1 MDAVKILG
9 SLLSNNALGSSKGGS
24 ILDSLLGGATGGKGG
39 NAGDILEVL
48 LGGQKRSS
56 GGGMGALG
64 AILAAAAAS
73 QMKGSKAGGGSGGAM
88 DILGSLLGSAA
99 SSGKLGGLGSLL
111 GNAAPAQ
118 RETGGAG
125 MLGDLVGSFLG
136 GDKNPAEGGGLGGL
150 VGSLLGGSGGSG
162 GGGLSSLLGAV
173 GGQAGGGELLGL
185 LVGGGEPATP
195 PQEAQ
200 EEAAILIEAMCNAA
214 KCDGHVDDA
223 ERSAI
228 LGKMGE
234 LDEDEVAYL
243 RGQLASPLDLE
254 GFLAKVSDDM
264 DEQVYAFSL
273 MAVKL
278 DTQAEAEY
286 FGRLAQGL
294 GLDGPAANAIHERL
308 GQPEIFA

>member
-9 SLLSNNALGSSKGGS
+9 SLLSNNALGSSKGVS
-24 ILDSLLGGATGGKGG
+24 ILDSLLGGATGSKGG

-73 QMKGSKAGGGSGGAM
+73 QGKGSNGGGGAL
-88 DILGSLLGSAA
+88 DILGSLLGNAA

-118 RETGGAG
+118 RQSGGAG

-136 GDKNPAEGGGLGGL
+136 GEKKPAEGGGLGGL

-162 GGGLSSLLGAV
+162 GGLSSLLGAA
-173 GGQAGGGELLGL
+173 GSQAGGGELLGL

-214 KCDGHVDDA
+214 KCDGTVDEA

-228 LGKMGE
+228 LGKMGS

-243 RGQLASPLDLE
+243 RDQLASPLDLE
-254 GFLAKVSDDM
+254 GFLAKVTDDM

-273 MAVKL
+273 MAVRL
-278 DTQAEAEY
+278 DTQKEAEY
-286 FGRLAQGL
+286 FGQLAQGL
-294 GLDGPAANAIHERL
+294 GLDGETANAIHERL